1 MLWGITGCSGTGAST
16 VAAVWKMLG
25 ADVCSLDK
33 VGHRFLGKLSVKR
46 ALEAELGITG
56 LSGMFQKEIRN
67 QLRDKAFA
75 QPEILKGINSVLH
88 PRLKRWVSRSGEK
101 LKEKRGVFVLDGAL
115 IFELGLDR
123 YMNYLI
129 TVTDEL
135 DRVMGR
141 LRARDGVSAETVIG
155 RWDSQ
160 ISIKEKSFRSHF
172 EISNEDTEEKLKM
185 KAEKFYKGV
194 IQPMEE
200 ARWHTEQERN

>member
-16 VAAVWKMLG
+16 VAAVWRMLG

-33 VGHRFLGKLSVKR
+33 VGHSFLGKLSVKR

-56 LSGMFQKEIRN
+56 LSEMSQEEIRK

-75 QPEILKGINSVLH
+75 YPEVLKGINTVLH
-88 PRLKRWVSRSGEK
+88 PRLKSWTSKSAEK
-101 LKEKRGVFVLDGAL
+101 VRDKRGVFVLDGAL
-115 IFELGLDR
+115 IFELGLDG
-123 YMNYLI
+123 YMSYLV

-135 DRVMGR
+135 DRVMER
-141 LRARDGVSAETVIG
+141 LRVRDGVSTETVTG
-155 RWDSQ
+155 RWNSQ

-172 EISNEDTEEKLKM
+172 EISNKDTEEKLKM
-185 KAEKFYKGV
+185 KAENFYKGV